1 MVDSLMRLVRSTPG
15 FRPASIT
22 IEVGRDRE
30 DPGQNQKLAW
40 AILWLSPPLRRQVCR
55 DAGSRPGVRISITR
69 DASPPRRDRDG
80 SGRRVVRVG
89 ADHVTNRAGIGV
101 PTYW

>member
-1 MVDSLMRLVRSTPG
+1 MIDDITRLVWSTPG

-22 IEVGRDRE
+22 IEVGHDTE
-30 DPGQNQKLAW
+30 DPDRNQKLAW

-89 ADHVTNRAGIGV
+89 ADYVRARIGLPV
-101 PTYW
+101 G